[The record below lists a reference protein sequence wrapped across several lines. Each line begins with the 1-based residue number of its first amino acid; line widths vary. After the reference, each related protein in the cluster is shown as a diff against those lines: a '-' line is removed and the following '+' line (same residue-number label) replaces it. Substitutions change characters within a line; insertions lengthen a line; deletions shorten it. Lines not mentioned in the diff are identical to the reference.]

1 MKRNTKRLPA
11 LLLAILLCLSLLPG
25 TAGADFGS
33 QEVGWTLTANE
44 PCHLSIIND
53 DGMRNWARNSSLY
66 GPFVSTVALSEGITT
81 IPDRAFYK
89 CSILTTIEIP
99 ASVTTI
105 GSGVFVRC
113 TGLTSITVAENNANF
128 TAEDGILYNK
138 DKTELLI
145 CPQGKSGDVTIPES
159 VTSISS
165 YAFSG
170 CTQITSV
177 TIPENANTIGDA
189 AFEGCTGLT
198 TVTLPASLT
207 SLGDGV
213 FQGCTGLTS
222 LSVASGNTAYTAEG
236 GVLYDSG
243 KIKQE
248 RTFA

>member
-1 MKRNTKRLPA
+1 MKRHTKRLPA
-11 LLLAILLCLSLLPG
+11 LLLAILLCLNLLPG

-33 QEVGWTLTANE
+33 QEVGWTLTANK

-53 DGMRNWARNSSLY
+53 EGMIDWARNSSLY

-105 GSGVFVRC
+105 GSGGVFVRC
-113 TGLTSITVAENNANF
+113 TGLTSITVAEDNENF

-145 CPQGKSGDVTIPES
+145 CPQGKSGVVEIPSS
-159 VTSISS
+159 VTEIGS

-170 CTQITSV
+170 CTQITGV
-177 TIPENANTIGDA
+177 TIPESVKSIGNA

-198 TVTLPASLT
+198 TVALPASLT

-213 FQGCTGLTS
+213 FQDCTGL
-222 LSVASGNTAYTAEG
+222 
-236 GVLYDSG
+236 
-243 KIKQE
+243 ICQ
-248 RTFA
+248 